1 MKAKEMIDILSKLDS
16 DEQILVAWWTK
27 DTVSGWFSE
36 DDYGVLTNE
45 MWSNIV
51 DEFDDL
57 DLQDVADD
65 ITNFAM
71 SELNDKEVDS

>member
-36 DDYGVLTNE
+36 YDYGVLTNE

-71 SELNDKEVDS
+71 SELNDKEVDA

>member
-27 DTVSGWFSE
+27 DTVSGWFNE

-71 SELNDKEVDS
+71 SELNDKEVDA